1 MSLAHLAAFVR
12 LGRPIFLFGG
22 FAFYGLGAAMA
33 GARAPA
39 LDWRRFGWGQL
50 AVTAIQLMT
59 HYANDYFDLEADRA
73 NTTPT
78 QWSGG
83 SRVLPNGELAPRV
96 ALVTSL
102 VLAGIGVLATL
113 VLALGLSAP
122 LPVCLLVLVALGLAW
137 AYSAPPFRLHSR
149 GLGELDTAVIMTLL
163 FPLVGYGLQ
172 VDAIDLPA
180 VVGVAPLFFL
190 QFAMILAV
198 EFPDELGDA
207 SVGKRT
213 LVVRLGAGRAGWL
226 YIFILTLPY
235 LSLFGLTRVGM
246 PEPAALAILTLS
258 PLAAYLALK
267 VACGGHCEPRS
278 WNRIAFLTTALLV
291 SSAVLELGA
300 FVSVRFDEF
309 DQARSTSHVD
319 HTLDEPIE

>member
-1 MSLAHLAAFVR
+1 MSLARVAAFVR
-12 LGRPIFLFGG
+12 LGRPIFLLGG

-33 GARAPA
+33 GLRAPS

-50 AVTAIQLMT
+50 AITSIQLMT
-59 HYANDYFDLEADRA
+59 HYANDYFDLDADRA
-73 NTTPT
+73 NATPT

-83 SRVLPNGELAPRV
+83 SRVLPNGELVPRV
-96 ALVTSL
+96 AFVTSL
-102 VLAGIGVLATL
+102 VLAGIGLVATL
-113 VLALGLSAP
+113 VLALAFSAP
-122 LPVCLLVLVALGLAW
+122 LPVCLLLPITLGLAW

-163 FPLVGYGLQ
+163 PLIGYGLQ
-172 VDAIDLPA
+172 MDAIDLPA
-180 VVGVAPLFFL
+180 VVAVAPLFFL

-226 YIFILTLPY
+226 YIFILVLPY
-235 LSLFGLTRVGM
+235 ASLLGLTRMGM
-246 PEPAALAILTLS
+246 PAPAALAILTLS
-258 PLAAYLALK
+258 PLAAYLALT
-267 VACGGHCEPRS
+267 VATGGHREPRS
-278 WNRIAFLTTALLV
+278 WNRIAFLTTALVV

-300 FVSVRFDEF
+300 FVGLRFEEPG
-309 DQARSTSHVD
+309 QGRPTSHVD
-319 HTLDEPIE
+319 DTREEPIE